1 MIFQLVVSSADDPE
15 ISVDSGAPDADT
27 SLLTSPDINEDDT
40 PVGSPVRSRT
50 TSSSGSST
58 IIGPPVGSRTT
69 SSSGSSTIVGNR
81 EADSTIVGNQDDATN
96 AVLSD
101 QSSDSSVEILNP
113 HGQFLI
119 GESGDTGLRLE
130 VSY

>member
-1 MIFQLVVSSADDPE
+1 MIFQLLVSSVEDPE

-27 SLLTSPDINEDDT
+27 SLLSVPDIDEDDT
-40 PVGSPVRSRT
+40 PAGSPVQSRTTSSSGSSTIVGPPVRSRT

-58 IIGPPVGSRTT
+58 I
-69 SSSGSSTIVGNR
+69 VGNQ
-81 EADSTIVGNQDDATN
+81 EDESTIVGNQDGASI
-96 AVLSD
+96 AVVSD
-101 QSSDSSVEILNP
+101 QSSNSSVEVLDP
-113 HGQFLI
+113 HSQFLI